1 MNRLLIILAFLL
13 LEMPNLSAQDNQI
26 EREFSGNF
34 GFGGIL
40 AHNKS
45 VRHLAQSHPVQ
56 TGLEYFLRNP
66 SNPFGSKMKNAGLG
80 YGLHYIDYRSEKLGK
95 SLAALI
101 FLEPAIG
108 SKFAFRIGTGISW
121 NSRPFSL
128 EDNTSNTMLGSRLSG
143 AMQARLMA
151 RIPIG
156 KNGLLKSGI
165 GLTHFSNGAYSLPN
179 MGINHFYLFA
189 CLGLLKKYPNPA
201 GNEAPKPKVKIG
213 WNAGIFGSVSAV
225 ERYPIN
231 QKKYTVWQI
240 QTRINYRK
248 GLLSGFS
255 SGLDFMYN
263 AALASRIKEYSEEK
277 NPGLMIGIPL
287 GHELFISD
295 RLSLISEAGV
305 YLSGNQKFF
314 PAFYQR
320 YGIRYKTKP
329 GICLGILLKTHRANA
344 ECMELNLG
352 YSLGK

>member
-13 LEMPNLSAQDNQI
+13 LEKPHLSAQDNQI

-56 TGLEYFLRNP
+56 IGLEYFLRNP

-80 YGLHYIDYRSEKLGK
+80 YGLHYIDYRSDKLGK
-95 SLAALI
+95 SIAALI

-121 NSRPFSL
+121 NSHPFNL

-151 RIPIG
+151 RIQVG
-156 KNGLLKSGI
+156 KNYLVKSGI

-189 CLGLLKKYPNPA
+189 CLGFLKKYPNPA
-201 GNEAPKPKVKIG
+201 GNEVSKPKPQLG
-213 WNAGIFGSVSAV
+213 WSAGIFGSVSAV
-225 ERYPIN
+225 ERYPLN
-231 QKKYTVWQI
+231 KKKYPVWQI

-255 SGLDFMYN
+255 SGLDLMYN
-263 AALASRIKEYSEEK
+263 AAMASRIREYPEEGK
-277 NPGLMIGIPL
+277 SVLMLGIPF
-287 GHELFISD
+287 GHELFVSD
-295 RLSLISEAGV
+295 KLSVITEAGV
-305 YLSGNQKFF
+305 YISGDNKLY
-314 PAFYQR
+314 PAMYQR
-320 YGIRYKTKP
+320 YGLRYKTKP
-329 GICLGILLKTHRANA
+329 GICLGILLKTHRAKA
-344 ECMELNLG
+344 ECMELNFG
-352 YSLGK
+352 YCFGK